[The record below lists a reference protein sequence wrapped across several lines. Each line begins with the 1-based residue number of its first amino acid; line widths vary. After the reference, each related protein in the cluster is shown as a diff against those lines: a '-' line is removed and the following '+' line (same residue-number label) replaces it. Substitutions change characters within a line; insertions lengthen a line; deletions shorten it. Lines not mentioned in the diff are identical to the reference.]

1 MQIGLVIPAIL
12 AFAVGTGALWWLLF
26 SGAPAGRKRVLANLN
41 REAEVSSPAAELQ
54 VSGEQV
60 NSELAEALRRRTPP
74 AMMKNIHRLWATA
87 GRPEKWPI
95 DRVLTV
101 KLMGGIG
108 GLVIMMWMILSM
120 RDLRAVLFGAAITLA
135 LFFLPEILLY
145 NDGIKR
151 KAAIGLQLP
160 DTLDQMS
167 IAVNA
172 GLGFDAAMSRVAKNG
187 RGELANELIRTLQDI
202 QVGMSRRDAYN
213 DLVERTGVPKLERF
227 VRAVVQGEAYGIAL
241 SDVLQSQAD
250 ELRMERR
257 QDAERRAMQIP
268 VKVVFPLI
276 LFIMP
281 AMFIVVMG
289 PGVIQAI
296 HSFSASFGH

>member
-1 MQIGLVIPAIL
+1 MQLVVVLPSIL
-12 AFAVGTGALWWLLF
+12 AVAVGMGILWWLLF
-26 SGAPAGRKRVLANLN
+26 SGASVGRKRVLSNLN
-41 REAEVSSPAAELQ
+41 RELDAQTSTVDVQLASDQAS
-54 VSGEQV
+54 
-60 NSELAEALRRRTPP
+60 SELAEALRRRTPP
-74 AMMKNIHRLWATA
+74 AMMKTIHRLWAAA

-95 DRVLTV
+95 DRILTV
-101 KLMGGIG
+101 KLLGGIVG
-108 GLVIMMWMILSM
+108 VILMLWMILSM
-120 RDLRAVLFGAAITLA
+120 REVKAVLFGVAIVAA

-145 NDGIKR
+145 NDGTKR
-151 KAAIGLQLP
+151 KQAIGLQLP

-172 GLGFDAAMSRVAKNG
+172 GLGFDAAMARVAKNG
-187 RGELANELIRTLQDI
+187 RGELADELVRTLQDI
-202 QVGMSRRDAYN
+202 QVGMSRREAYN
-213 DLVERTGVPKLERF
+213 DLAERTGVPKLERF

-296 HSFSASFGH
+296 HAFGAGFAR